1 MRRTAAML
9 TASLSAVAMVG
20 SVTGS
25 TAQTV
30 PAPQAA
36 QTLGSNSIVIDG
48 YRYGGNLPVGADK
61 NPDALRVLIKAS
73 DAMGMLR
80 ANHNGAAQW
89 LLLGDSTAGWMLDGA
104 GKWNG
109 VDSHVLIG
117 IDYRVPGIRAEITSA
132 DNKTHQITVAADKLA
147 WDEKTPGVFGSQASN
162 SVNDRLVLAYLL
174 PPAVVILGRDA
185 VTTVKVA
192 KQGSRNVLTIP
203 VPRLG
208 PDVNLVATLDADA
221 HPVHTSIT
229 YNGHTYTGDFGQVLS
244 DRMDFMVYFPHHIVL
259 QTDGKETASLDLNWH
274 QADPYLVFPVPKE
287 VASK

>member
-1 MRRTAAML
+1 MGRTAAML
-9 TASLSAVAMVG
+9 MASLSVLAMVG

-25 TAQTV
+25 TAQT
-30 PAPQAA
+30 APQAA
-36 QTLGSNSIVIDG
+36 QTLGSNSIIVDG

-61 NPDALRVLIKAS
+61 NLDALRVLIKAS

-89 LLLGDSTAGWMLDGA
+89 LLLGDSTAGWMLDGD

-109 VDSHVLIG
+109 VDSHVQIG
-117 IDYRVPGIRAEITSA
+117 VDYRVPGVRAEITSV
-132 DNKTHQITVAADKLA
+132 DKKTHQITVVADKLA
-147 WDEKTPGVFGSQASN
+147 WDEKTPGVFGGQAAN

-185 VTTVKVA
+185 IANVKVV

-203 VPRLG
+203 VPRLVA
-208 PDVNLVATLDADA
+208 DLVATLDADG
-221 HPVHTSIT
+221 HPVHTSIA
-229 YNGHTYTGDFGQVLS
+229 YNGHTYTGDFGQILS